1 MSKRVPKY
9 CLHRASQQA
18 YVKLDGKR
26 HYLGV
31 YGSSESHSR
40 YAEKISDW
48 QARQTV
54 APQDLKVR
62 QLTVFYWRHA
72 KTYYVKNGR
81 PSGHLHIVKNA
92 LKYLNAECRDL
103 LAVEFGP
110 KRLIQFRD
118 ALIKRGHARKYIN
131 DLLSVVKRMYRWGL
145 EEELIQG
152 VPNIQAVLARG
163 VGWAKKGRTKAKEPP
178 PVKPVPDAVV
188 DAIRQHVRP
197 EVWAMIELQRWT
209 GMRPGEVLI
218 MRSCDLNTSG
228 EIWEYRP
235 ESHKTE
241 HHGKERIILVG
252 KNGQDILRPFLCP
265 ELDAYLFS
273 PVSDGQRPFRRDNYT
288 SAVRRGCE
296 AAFGMPTELR
306 DVGRHLRKQKTLT
319 EEQRQKLKAELSGT
333 ASKWRA
339 EHCWSPNQLRHNFA
353 TRARREFGI
362 EAARVTLGHSS
373 AVTSEIYAERDLDAA
388 RAVVAKIG

>member
-9 CLHRASQQA
+9 CHHKASGQA

-26 HYLGV
+26 HYLGL
-31 YGSSESHSR
+31 YGSPKSHES
-40 YAEKISDW
+40 YAAKISAW
-48 QARQTV
+48 QSRLEG
-54 APQDLKVR
+54 APQDIKVR
-62 QLTVFYWRHA
+62 QMTLFYWRHA
-72 KTYYVKNGR
+72 REYYVKNGK

-92 LKYLNAECRDL
+92 LKYLNSECRDL

-110 KRLIQFRD
+110 KRLIRFRD
-118 ALIKRGHARKYIN
+118 SLIERGHSRKYIN
-131 DLLSVVKRMYRWGL
+131 DLISVVKRMFRWAL
-145 EEELIQG
+145 EEELVQG
-152 VPNIQAVLARG
+152 VPNIQAVLTRG
-163 VGWAKKGRTKAKEPP
+163 VGWVKKGRTKAKEPP
-178 PVKPVPDAVV
+178 AVKPVSESAI
-188 DAIRQHVRP
+188 DAIQPHVRS

-218 MRSCDLNTSG
+218 MRGRDLNTSG
-228 EIWEYRP
+228 DIWEYRP

-241 HHGKERIILVG
+241 HHGKERIILIG
-252 KNGQDILRPFLCP
+252 KHGQDILRLFLRP

-273 PVSDGQRPFRRDNYT
+273 PVSEGLRPFRRDSYT
-288 SAVRRGCE
+288 NAIRRGCE
-296 AAFGMPTELR
+296 AAFGMPAELR
-306 DVGRHLRKQKTLT
+306 DIGRHMRRQKKLK
-319 EEQRQKLKAELSGT
+319 EEQRIELRTELSAI